1 MNALLDELGRAYQY
15 FLSNQA
21 DFWENL
27 ATHLRLSTSALLI
40 ALLVCVPLGVWAA
53 KRVVVSQIAIN
64 TANALRVVPS
74 LAILF
79 LARPYFG
86 LGFPSALIALTI
98 LALPP
103 ILTNT
108 YAGFR
113 SLDSSVS
120 EAARGMGMSGWQ
132 VIHSVEFP
140 LALPVIVAGI
150 RIATVEVIA
159 SATLAAYIGG
169 DGLGNFIQRGFA
181 VNRLDIILVG
191 TITIAL
197 LALAADALLAGVQRT
212 SAAYARV

>member
-1 MNALLDELGRAYQY
+1 MTVLLDELGRAYQY
-15 FLSNQA
+15 LLANQA
-21 DFWENL
+21 DFWDNL
-27 ATHLRLSTSALLI
+27 ATHLRLSFSALAI
-40 ALLVCVPLGVWAA
+40 ALLVCVPLGIWAS
-53 KRVVVSQIAIN
+53 KRVVVSQVSIN

-86 LGFPSALIALTI
+86 LGFRSALIALTI

-113 SLDSSVS
+113 SLDRAVS
-120 EAARGMGMSGWQ
+120 EAARGMGMSVWQ
-132 VIHSVEFP
+132 VIRSVELP

-169 DGLGNFIQRGFA
+169 DGLGNYIQRGFA
-181 VNRLDIILVG
+181 VNRLDITLVG

-197 LALAADALLAGVQRT
+197 LALAADALLGGAQRA
-212 SAAYARV
+212 SAAHARG